1 MKIPIVNNSGIF
13 MNNIENSS
21 QPHEKHNFT
30 VFVVNQVLGRIG
42 WIFKNETVI
51 IPRFF
56 DFHSPLGVMRGFL
69 PLIIG
74 VGQSLPQFLIAY
86 PVSKMTRKKGV
97 FILSAFGIAIPWF
110 VLAVILEWTEY
121 TGPVIIGIFLVS
133 HSLSWLMQGCNGLAV
148 GVLQGKLI
156 RIDQR
161 GRLLAYDN
169 SIGCLLAIAAFWL
182 VMPHWLREGNTH
194 YAWTFGTAGGFFALS
209 ACASIY
215 FRETPD
221 WYSWES
227 AGSSAPTSLAQ
238 FLSSGLMLVR
248 YDRNIRML
256 AFVIVLY
263 YFARVLVPHYT
274 VFGMRRLGLVPA
286 NFFWI
291 ITVQNIANAFG
302 YWAIGHIADRRG
314 NRIILR
320 MIIFIGAFAPMVAIV
335 ISRLPLGADLYWLVY
350 AFLGFFPTSY
360 RVVMNYTLEIA
371 PREKHAQY
379 LGVVNLIQA
388 CSLIASPLIGLLIDG
403 FSFEPVFISCGIL
416 ALSAALLTFRLM
428 EPRHSRIL

>member
-1 MKIPIVNNSGIF
+1 
-13 MNNIENSS
+13 MNNIENTS

-56 DFHSPLGVMRGFL
+56 DFHSSLGVMRGLL

-97 FILSAFGIAIPWF
+97 FTLSAFGIAIPWF
-110 VLAVILEWTEY
+110 ILAVILEWTNY
-121 TGPVIIGIFLVS
+121 AGPVVIGFFLVS

-182 VMPHWLREGNTH
+182 VMPHWLREGNTN
-194 YAWTFGTAGGFFALS
+194 YAWIFGTAGCFFGLS
-209 ACASIY
+209 ACASFY

-221 WYSWES
+221 WYSWDS
-227 AGSSAPTSLAQ
+227 ADSSASPTLSK
-238 FLSSGLMLVR
+238 FLGSGLMLIR
-248 YDRNIRML
+248 YDRNIQLL
-256 AFVIVLY
+256 AIIIVLF

-274 VFGMRRLGLVPA
+274 VFGMRRLGLA
-286 NFFWI
+286 SENFFTI
-291 ITVQNIANAFG
+291 ITVQNIANALG
-302 YWAIGHIADRRG
+302 YWAIGNIADRRG
-314 NRIILR
+314 NRIVLR
-320 MIIFIGAFAPMVAIV
+320 MVIFIGAFAPFVAIV
-335 ISRLPLGADLYWLVY
+335 ISRLPNGADLYWFVY

-371 PREKHAQY
+371 PRERHAQY
-379 LGVVNLIQA
+379 LGVMNLIQA

-416 ALSAALLTFRLM
+416 ALSAALLTFRM
-428 EPRHSRIL
+428 TDPRHSRFL

>member
-1 MKIPIVNNSGIF
+1 MD
-13 MNNIENSS
+13 NIENSS
-21 QPHEKHNFT
+21 QPHEKHNFM
-30 VFVVNQVLGRIG
+30 VFVVNQVLGRIS

-56 DFHSPLGVMRGFL
+56 DLYTPLGVIRGFL

-74 VGQSLPQFLIAY
+74 VGQSLPLFLIAY

-97 FILSAFGIAIPWF
+97 FVLSAFGIAIPWI
-110 VLAVILEWTEY
+110 VLALILEWTHFV
-121 TGPVIIGIFLVS
+121 GHAIIAFFLVS
-133 HSLSWLMQGCNGLAV
+133 HSLSWLMQGCNGLAM

-156 RIDQR
+156 RVDQR

-182 VMPHWLREGNTH
+182 VMPHWLREGNTN
-194 YAWTFGTAGGFFALS
+194 YAWIFGTAGGFFGLS
-209 ACASIY
+209 ACASFY

-227 AGSSAPTSLAQ
+227 TGSSASPTLSK
-238 FLSSGLMLVR
+238 FLSSALMLVR
-248 YDRNIRML
+248 YDRNIRIL
-256 AFVIVLY
+256 AVVIVLF

-274 VFGMRRLGLVPA
+274 VFGMRRLELAPE
-286 NFFWI
+286 NFFTI
-291 ITVQNIANAFG
+291 ITVQNTANALG
-302 YWAIGHIADRRG
+302 YWAIGNIADRRG
-314 NRIILR
+314 NRIVLR
-320 MIIFIGAFAPMVAIV
+320 MIIFIGASAPFVAIV
-335 ISRLPLGADLYWLVY
+335 ISRLPMGANLYWFVY

-360 RVVMNYTLEIA
+360 RVVMNYTIEMA

-379 LGVVNLIQA
+379 LGVMNLIQA

-403 FSFEPVFISCGIL
+403 FSFESVFISCGIL
-416 ALSAALLTFRLM
+416 ALSAALLTFRLT
-428 EPRHSRIL
+428 EPRRTRFF

>member
-1 MKIPIVNNSGIF
+1 

-21 QPHEKHNFT
+21 QPHEKHNFM
-30 VFVVNQVLGRIG
+30 VFVVNQVLGRIS

-56 DFHSPLGVMRGFL
+56 DLHTPLGVIRGFL

-74 VGQSLPQFLIAY
+74 VGQSLPLFLIAY

-97 FILSAFGIAIPWF
+97 FVLSAFGIAIPWF
-110 VLAVILEWTEY
+110 VLALILEWTDFV
-121 TGPVIIGIFLVS
+121 GRAIIAFFLVS
-133 HSLSWLMQGCNGLAV
+133 HSLSWLMQGCNGLAM

-156 RIDQR
+156 RVDQR

-182 VMPHWLREGNTH
+182 VMPHWLREGNTN
-194 YAWTFGTAGGFFALS
+194 YAWIFGTAGGFFGLS
-209 ACASIY
+209 ACASFY

-227 AGSSAPTSLAQ
+227 TGSSASPTLSK
-238 FLSSGLMLVR
+238 FLISGLMLVR
-248 YDRNIRML
+248 YDRNIRIL
-256 AFVIVLY
+256 AVVIVLF

-274 VFGMRRLGLVPA
+274 VFGMRRLELAPE
-286 NFFWI
+286 NFFTI
-291 ITVQNIANAFG
+291 ITVQNTANALG
-302 YWAIGHIADRRG
+302 YWAIGNIADRRG
-314 NRIILR
+314 NRIVLR
-320 MIIFIGAFAPMVAIV
+320 MIIFIGASAPLVAIV
-335 ISRLPLGADLYWLVY
+335 ISRLPMGADLYWFVY
-350 AFLGFFPTSY
+350 AFLGFFPTSN

-379 LGVVNLIQA
+379 LGVMNLIQA
-388 CSLIASPLIGLLIDG
+388 CSLIASPLIGLFIDL
-403 FSFEPVFISCGIL
+403 FSFESVFISCGIL
-416 ALSAALLTFRLM
+416 ALSAALLTFRLT
-428 EPRHSRIL
+428 EPRRSRFFLVTSM